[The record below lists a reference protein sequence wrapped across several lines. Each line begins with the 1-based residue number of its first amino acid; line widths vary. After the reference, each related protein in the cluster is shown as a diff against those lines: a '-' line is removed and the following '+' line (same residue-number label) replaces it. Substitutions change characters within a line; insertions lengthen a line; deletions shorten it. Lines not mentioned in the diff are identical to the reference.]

1 MKITKNEYA
10 MLYFNF
16 FKQDYYLEIKKYNIK
31 FERVNR

>member
-16 FKQDYYLEIKKYNIK
+16 FKQDYYLKLKNIILNL
-31 FERVNR
+31 RDINI